1 MLVLSKRNQLLDI
14 AVLVIIYVVS
24 ILIVNPLGDFPLND
38 DWSYARAVKG
48 LVEYGDWRPTGW
60 TGASLITQSF
70 WGAIFCVPGGFSF
83 NALRYSTLI
92 LAILGVIGVY
102 VLFVTNDRGRILAV
116 IAALTLAFNPIY
128 YELSFTFMT
137 DIPFSALAI
146 LSSIFFVRCVPR
158 FGYLDLL
165 IACVLAVAAT
175 LCRQLGLF
183 LPLAFAVASG
193 MQRGFATKWLPRAI
207 LRCMVPAILPSI
219 VCVAALM
226 LFQRWMRV
234 TGRTP
239 ALYGTSAAAGG
250 LSIRTI
256 GSRADTALLYLGL
269 FCLPILLLGSSN
281 QRLNTNS
288 AILRVLPALLGGVFA
303 LLSIYFIFGLL
314 ERWMPISGNIL
325 IPQGLG
331 AISIAGHLEKLPSLF
346 WGIVTVLTVIGGTL
360 LVREMVTSSVVLIQ
374 KIRIF
379 DMKDEDVIQ
388 IFFLTAV
395 GAYALPIL
403 VNGFY
408 DRYLVPL
415 VPFLLYLNAR
425 ELPCEDVGAR
435 IRKSAAAVLVTFT
448 AAFAVLGTRD
458 FLAWNRV
465 RWEAL
470 TELRQTAGVSD
481 HDIDGGFEYIGWFL
495 YDTISPSE
503 IFSIKNAKYRIG
515 FSKVAG
521 FTVVKQYEYVNWM
534 PPKPRTIF
542 VLKRDMGNSMLPE
555 FQSK

>member
-1 MLVLSKRNQLLDI
+1 MLILAKRNQLLDI
-14 AVLVIIYVVS
+14 AVLAIIYVIS

-60 TGASLITQSF
+60 TGTPLITQSL

-83 NALRYSTLI
+83 NALRFSTLI
-92 LAILGVIGVY
+92 SAVVGVIGVY
-102 VLFVTNDRGRILAV
+102 ILLVTNNRGRILAV

-137 DIPFSALAI
+137 DVLFTALSI
-146 LSSIFFVRCVPR
+146 LSSIFFLRFIRR

-183 LPLAFAVASG
+183 LPLAFAVALG
-193 MQRGFATKWLPRAI
+193 MQRGFATRWLPRAI
-207 LRCMVPAILPSI
+207 LPSMVPAILPSI

-226 LFQRWMRV
+226 LFLHWMRV

-239 ALYGTSAAAGG
+239 ALYGMSGAAGG
-250 LSIRTI
+250 LSIKTI

-269 FCLPILLLGSSN
+269 FCLPILLLGSDN
-281 QRLNTNS
+281 RRFNTNS

-303 LLSIYFIFGLL
+303 LLSIYFCFGLL

-331 AISIAGHLEKLPSLF
+331 PISIAGHLEQLPPLF
-346 WGIVTVLTVIGGTL
+346 WGIVTMLSVIGGTL
-360 LVREMVTSSVVLIQ
+360 LVRELVASSLVLIQ

-379 DMKDEDVIQ
+379 DMNAEDVIQ

-415 VPFLLYLNAR
+415 VPFLLHLSAR
-425 ELPCEDVGAR
+425 ELTREDVGAT
-435 IRKSAAAVLVTFT
+435 IRKSAATAIVAFT

-470 TELRQTAGVSD
+470 TELQQTAGVSA

-495 YDTISPSE
+495 YDTINLDNLTE
-503 IFSIKNAKYRIG
+503 IFSIKNAKYRIAFAEISG
-515 FSKVAG
+515 FE
-521 FTVVKQYEYVNWM
+521 VVKQYDYFNFM
-534 PPKPRTIF
+534 PLKPRTIF
-542 VLKRDMGNSMLPE
+542 VLKRDS
-555 FQSK
+555 